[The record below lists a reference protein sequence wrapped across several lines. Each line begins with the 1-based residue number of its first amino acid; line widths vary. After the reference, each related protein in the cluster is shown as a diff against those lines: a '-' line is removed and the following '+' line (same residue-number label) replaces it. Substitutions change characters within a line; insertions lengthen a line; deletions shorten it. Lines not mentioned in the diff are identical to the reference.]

1 MKKLLCSMLLSL
13 AAVGGCDKYKEY
25 DMAEG
30 GSHDPYEAS
39 KFYADGKSTRLPVPG
54 TVALN
59 LDPAID
65 QPASP
70 TIPFPI
76 TRLELERGQKMF
88 NIYCIQCHGQLGNAE
103 GMVVQRGFIRPPSFH
118 IDRLKQA
125 PDSHFYNVITHGYGA
140 MYRFSDVI
148 VPDDRWRI
156 TAYVRALQAAGDAP
170 STSAADKALLVGR
183 GDREPSTQPTMPG
196 GTAR

>member
-1 MKKLLCSMLLSL
+1 VKKLLCSMFLALSV
-13 AAVGGCDKYKEY
+13 AGCDKYKEM

-54 TVALN
+54 TIAQN

-70 TIPFPI
+70 NIPFPI
-76 TRLELERGQKMF
+76 TRGELERGQKLF
-88 NIYCIQCHGQLGNAE
+88 TIYCIQCHGQLGNGE

-118 IDRLKQA
+118 IDRLKQV
-125 PDSHFYNVITHGYGA
+125 PDSHYYNVMSHGYGA

-148 VPDDRWRI
+148 VPEDRWRI
-156 TAYVRALQAAGDAP
+156 AAYVRALQAAGDAP
-170 STSAADKALLVGR
+170 STSAADKATLIGR
-183 GDREPSTQPTMPG
+183 GDREPSTQPTMPPG

>member
-1 MKKLLCSMLLSL
+1 MKKLLCSMLLAISV
-13 AAVGGCDKYKEY
+13 AGCDKYKEI

-39 KFYADGKSTRLPVPG
+39 KVYADGKSTRLPVPG
-54 TVALN
+54 TVAQNLN
-59 LDPAID
+59 PAVD

-76 TRLELERGQKMF
+76 TRTELDRGQKMF
-88 NIYCIQCHGQLGNAE
+88 NIYCIQCHGQLGNGE

-125 PDSHFYNVITHGYGA
+125 PDSHLYNVMTHGYGG

-148 VPDDRWRI
+148 VPEDRWRI
-156 TAYVRALQAAGDAP
+156 AAYVRALQAGGDAS
-170 STSAADKALLVGR
+170 STSAADKAVLYGR
-183 GDREPSTQPTMPG
+183 GDRENPAKPVG
-196 GTAR
+196 GIAP